1 MRSLIAVV
9 VLAGVLCAQ
18 SSKDA
23 AAAARRWREGHRQ
36 EILDEFFA
44 LLRLPNVARNVDDM
58 RRNAAFIR
66 QMFERRGVSTRL
78 LEVEGAPPIV
88 YGERLVPGASGT
100 VMFYVHYDGQPVEP
114 RMWTSGDPF
123 RPVLTTDDD
132 PRVYARSASD
142 DKAPL
147 IAFATAIDAMRAA
160 KIEPAVNWKFFFD
173 GEEEAG
179 SPHLGA
185 VLERYKDL
193 LGADLWVFCDGPV
206 HQSRQQQVV
215 FGVRGVTTLQLTIY
229 GPRRELH
236 SGHYGNWAPNPARL
250 LSKLLASMH
259 DDTGHVLVRDFYSD
273 VVPLG
278 DAERKALAALPSMDA
293 QLRKELLL
301 AETEGDGRR
310 LDELINQPAL
320 VIQGMSV
327 AGVGSQTRNVVPD
340 RAMAALGIRLV
351 AGNDWRRMQDRVI
364 EHVRG
369 QGFHVVENEP
379 DTATLL
385 KHPRVCRVERET
397 GYNAVREPMDSP
409 AAKRVLAAVE
419 SARGPVLRVPTLGGS
434 LPIAPIREVLRV
446 PVIIVPIANH
456 DNNQHGHNENIRVQN
471 LWDGI
476 ETMASLLAMK

>member
-1 MRSLIAVV
+1 
-9 VLAGVLCAQ
+9 
-18 SSKDA
+18 
-23 AAAARRWREGHRQ
+23 
-36 EILDEFFA
+36 
-44 LLRLPNVARNVDDM
+44 
-58 RRNAAFIR
+58 
-66 QMFERRGVSTRL
+66 
-78 LEVEGAPPIV
+78 
-88 YGERLVPGASGT
+88 
-100 VMFYVHYDGQPVEP
+100 
-114 RMWTSGDPF
+114 MWTSGDPF

-409 AAKRVLAAVE
+409 PARRVLAAVE